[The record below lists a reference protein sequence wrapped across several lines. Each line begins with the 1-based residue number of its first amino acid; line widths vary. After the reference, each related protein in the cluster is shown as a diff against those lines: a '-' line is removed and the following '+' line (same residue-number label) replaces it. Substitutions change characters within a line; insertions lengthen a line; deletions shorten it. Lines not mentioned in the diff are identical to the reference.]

1 MVFAAVQN
9 RWNSLFLLTAV
20 LLGAAWA
27 ATAADPAYR
36 LLGKPAPDFAL
47 RATSGNNFRL
57 SERRGDVVA
66 VAFWGSRCGTC
77 GAQLGALS
85 RLVDT
90 YQSAGL
96 AALAVNVDD
105 DQAAAASFAVAHPVS
120 FPMLLDPAKSVAKQ
134 YRVDNL
140 PMLLLIDRSGAIRYV
155 HRNHRSGSDAQ
166 YLEQIRVL
174 LDE

>member
-120 FPMLLDPAKSVAKQ
+120 FPVLLDPAKSVAKQ

>member
-1 MVFAAVQN
+1 MAVV
-9 RWNSLFLLTAV
+9 AV
-20 LLGAAWA
+20 GA
-27 ATAADPAYR
+27 DRPYR

-47 RATSGNNFRL
+47 RATSGTNFRL
-57 SERRGDVVA
+57 SEYHGDVLLLT
-66 VAFWGSRCGTC
+66 FWGSRCGTC

-96 AALAVNVDD
+96 TALAVNVDD
-105 DQAAAASFAVAHPVS
+105 DQAAAAGFAAAHPVS
-120 FPMLLDPAKSVAKQ
+120 FPVLLDPAKGVARQ
-134 YRVDNL
+134 FQVDNL

-155 HRNHRSGSDAQ
+155 YRDYRSGSDAQ
-166 YLEQIRVL
+166 YLAQIRVL